1 MSTRP
6 DDFEGEN
13 QQTNDIAPDLHNSE
27 QDGDEDFQAQTLA
40 AERLEEGAD
49 DFGLQDSEKV
59 STGDETDD
67 VQDLVDHMN
76 QMVTSGRIDNSAY
89 LGEPNHDEEDDRYL
103 PTVRAEDSTG
113 ELSDGEG

>member
-1 MSTRP
+1 MSDRP

-27 QDGDEDFQAQTLA
+27 QDDEQSQTQTLA
-40 AERLEEGAD
+40 AERLQEGAD
-49 DFGLQDSEKV
+49 DYGLEDSEKV
-59 STGDETDD
+59 STGEDTDD

-103 PTVRAEDSTG
+103 PTVKAEDSPG
-113 ELSDGEG
+113 QLSDGEG

>member
-1 MSTRP
+1 MSTNP
-6 DDFEGEN
+6 ADFEGEN
-13 QQTNDIAPDLHNSE
+13 EQTNDIAPDLHNSE

-40 AERLEEGAD
+40 SERLDGGAD

-59 STGDETDD
+59 STGEDTDD

-89 LGEPNHDEEDDRYL
+89 LGEPNHDEEDDRFI
-103 PTVRAEDSTG
+103 PTVQAEDSPG
-113 ELSDGEG
+113 QLSDGEG